1 MTSHL
6 QNGINSSLDGTCRL
20 SKKINLSAGLS
31 FLSDM
36 SSNIKNFV
44 LWSIATFLFFEFAI
58 DGWGKL
64 HGEGMNSLTGWG
76 YSCSFIGIIG
86 FFEIVFASGLL
97 IPKSRKIAAFFIVTL
112 TLLSTYIH
120 IIQQDVLGLLINA
133 MNIGLA
139 AMVLWYSSERSHV
152 PLN

>member
-1 MTSHL
+1 MTS
-6 QNGINSSLDGTCRL
+6 NV
-20 SKKINLSAGLS
+20 
-31 FLSDM
+31 
-36 SSNIKNFV
+36 KNFL
-44 LWSIATFLFFEFAI
+44 LWGIATFLFLEFTI

-64 HGEGMNSLTGWG
+64 NGNGMNSLTGWG
-76 YSCSFIGIIG
+76 YSCSVIGIIG

-97 IPKSRKIAAFFIVTL
+97 IPKSRKIAAFFIVSL

-120 IIQQDVLGLLINA
+120 LIHEDVLGLLINA